1 MKLPLPLRS
10 FLASLLAMLA
20 VVVVVNVLRTPTA
33 EAQTSSCP
41 AFTRQTGEEPEVI
54 IGTTPVRLPALCARR
69 GVAIQ
74 NHGESTLWC
83 TATGV
88 AAHARVGR
96 SWSIE
101 TGGSWALDAKDTL
114 VEPARFREDGVTL
127 AGYLLPAYSLN
138 GLRLSSTGAQALGIL
153 AVAALQD

>member
-1 MKLPLPLRS
+1 MKLSSSLRTFLP
-10 FLASLLAMLA
+10 SLLALLA
-20 VVVVVNVLRTPTA
+20 AVAVFSVLRMPTA
-33 EAQTSSCP
+33 EAQTSNCP
-41 AFTRQTGEEPEVI
+41 ALSHQPGDTDPEVI

-101 TGGSWALDAKDTL
+101 TGGSWSLDAKDTL
-114 VEPARFREDGVTL
+114 PIYCVAE
-127 AGYLLPAYSLN
+127 S
-138 GLRLSSTGAQALGIL
+138 AQAEG
-153 AVAALQD
+153 AATIVMEIR

>member
-1 MKLPLPLRS
+1 MKLPSSLRTFLP
-10 FLASLLAMLA
+10 SLLALLA
-20 VVVVVNVLRTPTA
+20 AVAFAYVLRTPTA

-41 AFTRQTGEEPEVI
+41 SFTRQPGEEPEVI

-96 SWSIE
+96 SWAIE
-101 TGGSWALDAKDTL
+101 TGGSWSLDAKDTL
-114 VEPARFREDGVTL
+114 PIYCVAE
-127 AGYLLPAYSLN
+127 S
-138 GLRLSSTGAQALGIL
+138 AQAEG
-153 AVAALQD
+153 AATIVMEIR